1 MLAIEFT
8 KQNEKII
15 KIDGIPYPEDSN
27 HDERCDRNN
36 VYIKLNIVGLSAV
49 GKLLVSSWVGY
60 RELRG

>member
-15 KIDGIPYPEDSN
+15 KIDGIPYLEDSN

-36 VYIKLNIVGLSAV
+36 VYIKVHIVGLSAV